1 MDCDGLRRIVMDCD
15 VIVMECDGL
24 RCRWIVMD
32 CDMEWLA
39 VHTPIQTPLH
49 ADAPH
54 PNHTMHALKPYRCT
68 RSKRRYV
75 LKTALCVQTVLRVQT
90 RFGRSAD

>member
-1 MDCDGLRRIVMDCD
+1 MPMDCDGLRWNGSQYIRRFKHPFTLMLPIL
-15 VIVMECDGL
+15 IT
-24 RCRWIVMD
+24 RCARSNRTGARAQNGAM
-32 CDMEWLA
+32 
-39 VHTPIQTPLH
+39 
-49 ADAPH
+49 
-54 PNHTMHALKPYRCT
+54 